1 MHAKFMELGMHV
13 PHFIVD
19 VLTKW
24 HIQLLHILAAI
35 VFLSPIKF
43 EF

>member
-1 MHAKFMELGMHV
+1 MHAKFINISMHASHV
-13 PHFIVD
+13 IPN

-24 HIQLLHILAAI
+24 HIQLLHILAVILFLIPAI
-35 VFLSPIKF
+35 L